1 MNTLKSSIHIL
12 YTENSRRDEFDKT
25 IEAIKALSVF
35 NYYVY
40 TDLSDF
46 RTAIQA
52 NPQSQISI
60 VILHLNSKK
69 DGEKFWRDINYE
81 VKAQNKFTEVIVII
95 SDEEKKI
102 SISAKDVLSSGCF
115 AFFQYPHEPEV
126 LLGYILAAQDK
137 AKERQNRFLFS
148 ETLNISKDLGR
159 VVNVAAEQLKRIV
172 DANNVMLIQLKESTN
187 EQGYLP
193 KILYPPNIDLF
204 RSRKILKPS
213 KKYPLIHKILTGKI
227 KRRIFPNP
235 QKDEEIK
242 ADWEAMYPLNKDIK
256 SWIVLPLEHDD
267 KVIGLILLD
276 SDKEGHFNYGKVN
289 EAALEQLANQ
299 AATSIRLA
307 EKNDTYLKLED
318 ALKAINSSASYEET
332 LQKLAKEA
340 CNLVGALFSYIVT
353 PSQKKDWLNFVAAWS
368 EHHQENFIKEL
379 IREVRLTHPIT
390 GITDAGFPLAGEKDS
405 RGITTLAFYKE
416 KLQLLNC
423 ISGKDYFGYEEDPE
437 IRQRYHE
444 FLYRR
449 TDSNGTPLPAL
460 ILESDIAIPIIGP
473 KKEVL
478 GIINVEHQ
486 LPFVFTEEHIKVL
499 ERLAEFAAI
508 AITKKKSEDLLQALM
523 NSKDFSIDINENI
536 RLDHNTPTKRI
547 ENFLNNLAEEIYNI
561 SKAGYISVFSVKDN
575 ISFCVGR
582 HVTIE
587 DKIIKGITKGAR
599 TDSRFEY
606 GHTFWSIKNKAK
618 IVIPDRKW
626 YEQNLESFE
635 DIYKN
640 QYKRPENNSFIKINE
655 NVDKSIQALIC
666 IPMLD
671 SNGNAVGVI
680 WMHHQADPGY
690 SLNELE
696 HFQKYANKAA
706 NALVLAEAITFKDIQ
721 ISIGQHQDEGDVL
734 SETVNLAKNFFGIE
748 GVSIYKANRPL
759 RELTRVKTT
768 LPEIFPLEGKIKFRE
783 GLAGHLIEGKN
794 KGKYKYSEGY
804 VPVHDYSTYEH
815 SLDDQTDLQKEKL
828 GSVVGIRLPNDVPAE
843 DAVGILVFF
852 EEPKRE
858 RTYDLSKEKL
868 IRLANFVGF
877 HLRRIWNTPN
887 PSSND
892 NKQSGSNL
900 PISSASS
907 PAIIINNNGNSTI
920 SVVNSNGDDSNI
932 TNKSY
937 QNNGLN
943 GDEVRALFKD
953 VLTQLEKTTLSENQ
967 KEEALVSAKGI
978 QEELVKG
985 EKADE
990 HKLEMFFRTL
1000 LNMAPD
1006 IFEVAVAAAVDPRL
1020 AASLI
1025 AQKVIS
1031 KIKSGM

>member
-1 MNTLKSSIHIL
+1 MNTLKNSIHIL
-12 YTENSRRDEFDKT
+12 YTENSKRDEFDKT

-35 NYYVY
+35 NYYVH

-81 VKAQNKFTEVIVII
+81 VKAQNKFTEVILIV

-115 AFFQYPHEPEV
+115 AFFQYPHEREV

-148 ETLNISKDLGR
+148 ETLNISKDLGS

-172 DANNVMLIQLKESTN
+172 DANHVMLIQLKESTN
-187 EQGYLP
+187 GQGYLP

-227 KRRIFPNP
+227 TRRIFPNP

-276 SDKEGHFNYGKVN
+276 SDKEGHFNYGKIN
-289 EAALEQLANQ
+289 EAAIEQLANQ
-299 AATSIRLA
+299 AATAIRLA
-307 EKNDTYLKLED
+307 EKDDTYNKLEK
-318 ALKAINSSASYEET
+318 ALKTLSKSNSYKET
-332 LQKLAKEA
+332 LQQLAFEA
-340 CNLVGALFSYIVT
+340 CNLVNGLFSYIVV
-353 PSQKKDWLNFVAAWS
+353 PNKNKDFLKFDAAWS
-368 EHHQENFIKEL
+368 KDHSENYIYNLRQEISFGNPE
-379 IREVRLTHPIT
+379 
-390 GITDAGFPLAGEKDS
+390 AGFSLVGPSLK
-405 RGITTLAFYKE
+405 GITTKAYFDQKT
-416 KLQLLNC
+416 QLLNC
-423 ISGKDYFGYEEDPE
+423 ISGMDYYKYTQEDQAIKDRYFRFFY
-437 IRQRYHE
+437 RY
-444 FLYRR
+444 
-449 TDSNGTPLPAL
+449 TDADGKDQELTS
-460 ILESDIAIPIIGP
+460 ESDIAIPIIGT

-478 GIINVEHQ
+478 GVINVEHQ
-486 LPFVFTEEHIKVL
+486 LPFAFTEEHIKVL

-508 AITKKKSEDLLQALM
+508 AIEKEISAQTKKKGEELLQALI
-523 NSKDFSIDINENI
+523 NSKDFSIDYGENI
-536 RLDHNTPTKRI
+536 KLDHNTPTKRI
-547 ENFLNNLAEEIYNI
+547 QNFLNEQAKEILKI
-561 SKAGYISVFSVKDN
+561 AKADYVSVFSVKDN

-582 HVTIE
+582 YTILAE
-587 DKIIKGITKGAR
+587 KKAKGFTDGAR
-599 TDSRFEY
+599 TYTPSNY
-606 GHTFWSIKNKAK
+606 GHTFWCTKNKA
-618 IVIPDRKW
+618 ILYIENRD
-626 YEQNLESFE
+626 E
-635 DIYKN
+635 YKN
-640 QYKRPENNSFIKINE
+640 QHAREDGSYITINE
-655 NVDKSIQALIC
+655 NVEKSIKALVC
-666 IPMLD
+666 IPMMD
-671 SNGNAVGVI
+671 AENNAIGVI
-680 WMHHQADPGY
+680 WMHYQSDPGY
-690 SLNELE
+690 SKEELE
-696 HFQKYANKAA
+696 YFQKYANKAA
-706 NALVLAEAITFKDIQ
+706 NALALAEAITFKDIQ
-721 ISIGQHQDEGDVL
+721 ISIWQHQDENDIL

-748 GVSIYKANRPL
+748 GVSIYKANRTSK
-759 RELTRVKTT
+759 ELIRVKTT
-768 LPEIFPLEGKIKFRE
+768 LPEIFPQGETIQFGH
-783 GLAGHLIEGKN
+783 GLAGHLIEGK
-794 KGKYKYSEGY
+794 GDYSEAY
-804 VPVHDYSTYEH
+804 FYTPDYSKYEH
-815 SLDDQTDLQKEKL
+815 ALDNQTVRQRNKL
-828 GSVVGIRLPNDVPAE
+828 GSLVGIRLPYDGLAQ

-877 HLRRIWNTPN
+877 HLQRIWNTPN

-900 PISSASS
+900 PISSTSS

-920 SVVNSNGDDSNI
+920 SVINSNGDDSNI

-937 QNNGLN
+937 QNNGLS

-953 VLTQLEKTTLSENQ
+953 VLTQLEKTTLPGNK

-990 HKLEMFFRTL
+990 HKLEIFFRML

-1025 AQKVIS
+1025 AQKVIN